1 MPLQGA
7 VARDSIPAGNESAG
21 DTVVVI
27 FGTAL
32 LAVCYLLGIV
42 AGDALGTLIGVKA
55 NVGGVGF
62 AMILLIA
69 SLHFMHRHGAVTSGT
84 ERGVTFWA
92 ALYIPVVVAMSATQ
106 NVVVAF
112 KSGMVAVLG
121 AAGSVVVCA
130 GMIAVINRIIERR
143 GVDPAWQ
150 NARPSAESD

>member
-1 MPLQGA
+1 M
-7 VARDSIPAGNESAG
+7 
-21 DTVVVI
+21 

-32 LAVCYLLGIV
+32 LAGCYLLGIV

-69 SLHFMHRHGAVTSGT
+69 SLHFVHRRGLMTAGT

-106 NVVVAF
+106 NVLVAF
-112 KSGMVAVLG
+112 KSGIVAVLA
-121 AAGSVVVCA
+121 AAGTVVVCVC
-130 GMIAVINRIIERR
+130 MIAVINRIIERR
-143 GVDPAWQ
+143 GADPAWQ
-150 NARPSAESD
+150 NATPAAVSD

>member
-1 MPLQGA
+1 VLVM
-7 VARDSIPAGNESAG
+7 
-21 DTVVVI
+21 

-42 AGDALGTLIGVKA
+42 AGDALGILIGVKA

-69 SLHFMHRHGAVTSGT
+69 SLHFAHTRGVMTVGA

-112 KSGMVAVLG
+112 KSGIVAVLG

-130 GMIAVINRIIERR
+130 CMIAVINRVIERR

-150 NARPSAESD
+150 NALPSAESD

>member
-1 MPLQGA
+1 M
-7 VARDSIPAGNESAG
+7 
-21 DTVVVI
+21 VVM

-69 SLHFMHRHGAVTSGT
+69 SLHFVHTRGVMTAGT

-130 GMIAVINRIIERR
+130 CMIAVINRVIERR

-150 NARPSAESD
+150 NAMPSAESD

>member
-1 MPLQGA
+1 M
-7 VARDSIPAGNESAG
+7 
-21 DTVVVI
+21 

-32 LAVCYLLGIV
+32 LAGCYLLGIV

-69 SLHFMHRHGAVTSGT
+69 SLHFVHRRGLMTAGT

-92 ALYIPVVVAMSATQ
+92 ALYISVVVVIFEKK
-106 NVVVAF
+106 NVLVAF
-112 KSGMVAVLG
+112 KSGIVAVLG

-130 GMIAVINRIIERR
+130 CMIAVINRVIERR

-150 NARPSAESD
+150 NAMPSAESD

>member
-1 MPLQGA
+1 M
-7 VARDSIPAGNESAG
+7 VM
-21 DTVVVI
+21 
-27 FGTAL
+27 FGTAV

-42 AGDALGTLIGVKA
+42 AGDALGILIGVKA

-69 SLHFMHRHGAVTSGT
+69 SLHLMHKRGVMTAGT

-130 GMIAVINRIIERR
+130 CAIAVINRIIERR
-143 GVDPAWQ
+143 GVDLTWQ
-150 NARPSAESD
+150 NAMPSAEPD

>member
-1 MPLQGA
+1 M
-7 VARDSIPAGNESAG
+7 
-21 DTVVVI
+21 VVM

-42 AGDALGTLIGVKA
+42 AGDALGILIGVKA

-69 SLHFMHRHGAVTSGT
+69 CLHFAHKRGVMTTGT

-112 KSGMVAVLG
+112 KSGIVAVLG

-130 GMIAVINRIIERR
+130 CMIAVINRVIERR

-150 NARPSAESD
+150 NAMPSAESD

>member
-1 MPLQGA
+1 
-7 VARDSIPAGNESAG
+7 
-21 DTVVVI
+21 VVVM

-69 SLHFMHRHGAVTSGT
+69 SLHFVHKRGAMTAGT

-112 KSGMVAVLG
+112 KSGMVAILG

-130 GMIAVINRIIERR
+130 CMIAVINRVIARR
-143 GVDPAWQ
+143 GVDPAWR
-150 NARPSAESD
+150 NAMPSAESD

>member
-1 MPLQGA
+1 M
-7 VARDSIPAGNESAG
+7 
-21 DTVVVI
+21 VVM

-32 LAVCYLLGIV
+32 LAVCYLLGTV
-42 AGDALGTLIGVKA
+42 AGDALGILIGVKA

-69 SLHFMHRHGAVTSGT
+69 SLHFAHKRGLITAGT
-84 ERGVTFWA
+84 DRGVTFWA

-106 NVVVAF
+106 HVVVAF
-112 KSGMVAVLG
+112 KSGMVAGLG

-143 GVDPAWQ
+143 GADPAWQ
-150 NARPSAESD
+150 NATPSAVSD

>member
-1 MPLQGA
+1 M
-7 VARDSIPAGNESAG
+7 
-21 DTVVVI
+21 

-32 LAVCYLLGIV
+32 LAACYLLGIV

-69 SLHFMHRHGAVTSGT
+69 SLHFAQKRGVIRAGT
-84 ERGVTFWA
+84 ERGITFWA

-106 NVVVAF
+106 NVLVAF

-130 GMIAVINRIIERR
+130 SMIAVINRINERR

-150 NARPSAESD
+150 NTT

>member
-1 MPLQGA
+1 M
-7 VARDSIPAGNESAG
+7 
-21 DTVVVI
+21 VVI
-27 FGTAL
+27 LGTAL

-69 SLHFMHRHGAVTSGT
+69 SLHFVHKRGVMTAGT

-130 GMIAVINRIIERR
+130 A
-143 GVDPAWQ
+143 
-150 NARPSAESD
+150 

>member
-1 MPLQGA
+1 M
-7 VARDSIPAGNESAG
+7 
-21 DTVVVI
+21 VVM

-32 LAVCYLLGIV
+32 LAVCYLFGIV

-69 SLHFMHRHGAVTSGT
+69 SLHVLHKRGLVTGST
-84 ERGVTFWA
+84 ERGFTFWA

-130 GMIAVINRIIERR
+130 GMIAVINRVIERR

-150 NARPSAESD
+150 NARPSAEAD

>member
-1 MPLQGA
+1 M
-7 VARDSIPAGNESAG
+7 
-21 DTVVVI
+21 

-32 LAVCYLLGIV
+32 LAVCYLLGVV

-69 SLHFMHRHGAVTSGT
+69 SFHFLHQRGVMATGT

-130 GMIAVINRIIERR
+130 CVIAVINRVIERR

-150 NARPSAESD
+150 NATPSAVSD